1 MSKELIEQ
9 LGLGHTNSNMFERND
24 LGLPK
29 SVKGTVNHFF
39 FNFKYTEIYAT
50 IEQRTGQY

>member
-39 FNFKYTEIYAT
+39 TLT
-50 IEQRTGQY
+50 IQKDMQQWNTLHL